1 MNSGL
6 RRGSRAVAIFALT
19 TLVSAAS
26 ASPPVDDSSVAGLAL
41 LAPGAVSAVDKAV
54 KAPKEE
60 KKVKKKDA
68 DAPVPPGWHR
78 DGFEVSNGDFKFA
91 INGYFQENLRSY
103 NWDIAGGDLTKR
115 SPTHELG
122 RLRMGFETS
131 YQGWSLQFAIDPR
144 TSQTY
149 ELKDLHLTYEFSKKL
164 AIQGG
169 HFKPPFSVDFLT
181 SAAAT
186 DFVDRSM
193 LVDDIGADR
202 DWGGMIHGTLAKL
215 KYQIGVFAGDG
226 SGKTSRSETSGAA
239 RLTYTMAKGLVVGA
253 SYMQGKVKPNV
264 SPDPTQ
270 EPDAKGFR
278 GQDHIAWT
286 FWRRPHVD
294 GTRRRIGLEASF
306 TRGPF
311 RLIGEAAEGR
321 EQRLGQG
328 SVKQDLPDSYGRA
341 WYLTA
346 SYLVTGQKKVSRI
359 HPDKGHFYG
368 GIGAI
373 ELAARAER
381 LRFDDVGPDS
391 GFAGYGNRARNIAP
405 TADWVLS
412 LGINWFVTDFL
423 KFQAD
428 AYQDHFN
435 DVLITPDPPQ
445 TKYWSFVGRIQIA
458 IP

>member
-1 MNSGL
+1 
-6 RRGSRAVAIFALT
+6 
-19 TLVSAAS
+19 
-26 ASPPVDDSSVAGLAL
+26 VDDL
-41 LAPGAVSAVDKAV
+41 
-54 KAPKEE
+54 
-60 KKVKKKDA
+60 
-68 DAPVPPGWHR
+68 
-78 DGFEVSNGDFKFA
+78 
-91 INGYFQENLRSY
+91 
-103 NWDIAGGDLTKR
+103 
-115 SPTHELG
+115 
-122 RLRMGFETS
+122 
-131 YQGWSLQFAIDPR
+131 
-144 TSQTY
+144 
-149 ELKDLHLTYEFSKKL
+149 
-164 AIQGG
+164 
-169 HFKPPFSVDFLT
+169 
-181 SAAAT
+181 
-186 DFVDRSM
+186 
-193 LVDDIGADR
+193 GADR

-215 KYQIGVFAGDG
+215 KYQVGVFAGDG
-226 SGKTSRSETSGAA
+226 SGKTSRSESIGAG
-239 RLTYTMAKGLVVGA
+239 RLTYTLAKGLVLGA
-253 SYMQGKVKPNV
+253 SYMQGKVVPNV
-264 SPDPTQ
+264 SLDPTQ
-270 EPDAKGFR
+270 EPDAKGLH
-278 GQDHIAWT
+278 GQTPVGWT

-294 GTRRRIGLEASF
+294 GTRRRMGIEASF

-359 HPDKGHFYG
+359 RPERGHFYG

-373 ELAARAER
+373 ELAARVER
-381 LRFDDVGPDS
+381 LNFDDVGADT

-435 DVLITPDPPQ
+435 DLLITPNPPQ
-445 TKYWSFVGRIQIA
+445 TSYWSLVGRIQIG

>member
-6 RRGSRAVAIFALT
+6 RRGSGAVAVFALT
-19 TLVSAAS
+19 TLVGAAK
-26 ASPPVDDSSVAGLAL
+26 ASPRADDSPATSAVLV
-41 LAPGAVSAVDKAV
+41 APGAESAAAEQA
-54 KAPKEE
+54 KAPKDE
-60 KKVKKKDA
+60 KKKKDK
-68 DAPVPPGWHR
+68 DAPKPPGWHR
-78 DGFEVSNGDFKFA
+78 DAFELSNGDFKVSL
-91 INGYFQENLRSY
+91 NGYLQENLRSY
-103 NWDIAGGDLTKR
+103 DWDVPGDDPTKR
-115 SPTHELG
+115 SPTNELG
-122 RLRMGFETS
+122 RLRMGIESS
-131 YQGWSLQFAIDPR
+131 YRKWSFQFAIDPR
-144 TSQTY
+144 SSQAY
-149 ELKDLHLTYEFSKKL
+149 PLKDLHLTYEFSKKI

-181 SAAAT
+181 SAAGT

-193 LVDDIGADR
+193 LVDDLGADR

-226 SGKTSRSETSGAA
+226 SGKASRSETTGAG
-239 RLTYTMAKGLVVGA
+239 RLTYTIIKGLVVGA
-253 SYMQGKVKPNV
+253 SYMQGKVVPDV

-270 EPDAKGFR
+270 EPNAKGLH
-278 GQDHIAWT
+278 GQTPVGWT

-294 GTRRRIGLEASF
+294 GTRRRMGLEASY

-311 RLIGEAAEGR
+311 RIIGEAAEAR

-328 SVKQDLPDSYGRA
+328 SVKQDLPDVYGRA
-341 WYLTA
+341 WYVTA
-346 SYLVTGQKKVSRI
+346 TYLVTGQKKVSKIR
-359 HPDKGHFYG
+359 PEKGMFYG

-373 ELAARAER
+373 ELAARVER
-381 LRFDDVGPDS
+381 LNFDDVGDSS

-405 TADWVLS
+405 TADWVAS
-412 LGINWFVTDFL
+412 LGINWFVSSFL

-435 DVLITPDPPQ
+435 DVLITPEPPQ
-445 TKYWSFVGRIQIA
+445 LKYWSFVGRIQIG